1 MKFLRLAAF
10 GGLAYGAWR
19 LLRGEGRRV
28 NAAFAEGQGE
38 EGNATQVR
46 DAGPEAM
53 RDPCLQPWT
62 EADEDS
68 DESFPASD
76 PPGNY

>member
-1 MKFLRLAAF
+1 MGFWKRLF
-10 GGLAYGAWR
+10 GRADKR
-19 LLRGEGRRV
+19 DETP
-28 NAAFAEGQGE
+28 AAFAPGQGE
-38 EGNATQVR
+38 PGNDTQIR

-53 RDPCLQPWT
+53 RDPTNRPWT
-62 EADEDS
+62 EADEDG

>member
-1 MKFLRLAAF
+1 MRFLRLAMF

-19 LLRGEGRRV
+19 VLRGATGGAR
-28 NAAFAEGQGE
+28 AAFAEGQGAK
-38 EGNATQVR
+38 GNTVQVR

-53 RDPCLQPWT
+53 RDSPNGEWSMV
-62 EADEDS
+62 DEQS

>member
-1 MKFLRLAAF
+1 MKLLRLALF

-19 LLRGEGRRV
+19 VLGGSGRRS
-28 NAAFAEGQGE
+28 NAAFSPGQGAN
-38 EGNATQVR
+38 GNATQVR
-46 DAGPEAM
+46 EAGPHAM
-53 RDPCLQPWT
+53 RDAPNGEWSMV
-62 EADEDS
+62 DEQS